1 MFDTNLLKQL
11 RVLYVE
17 DDEKIRESLA
27 SLFEKLFLDVIIAI
41 DGKDGFEKFQSAYA
55 SDLNIDVVIS
65 DITMP
70 VMDGIEM
77 LKLIKEIDSN
87 VPFVLTTAYSDVHYF
102 KEAIKLNVTH
112 YAIKPINI
120 KQVTLH
126 IQEICAVKFQEKAVE
141 KKQKELEE
149 YLNAIDQ
156 VALISK
162 TDTEGIITYAN
173 ETFCE
178 VSGYKEEELIGHPHS
193 IVRHPEVPTRTF
205 KDLWETISSGRIWKS
220 RLKNLSKNKESYH
233 VNTTI
238 IPIYD
243 KYDDKIN
250 EYISIRFLTT
260 QEEEE
265 KRAFKKQ
272 VIKNMGDIKKEFN
285 DLKEENQIL
294 KDKLKFFDHV
304 DLIQRQLDS
313 EKQRNANFRGQIKH
327 YEVEINKIRKRSDKL
342 ITESKERINK
352 IVREKNDYKFKS
364 ELLNKRVTQ
373 LEDILTQKEEK
384 LQRQDIDLTSKS
396 RKIVNL
402 YDVIDYRE
410 QQLSKLGIK
419 IELHKNEES

>member
-1 MFDTNLLKQL
+1 MFDTNLLNKV

-17 DDEKIRESLA
+17 DDPKIRDSLA
-27 SLFEKLFLDVIIAI
+27 SLFEKLFLEVIVAV
-41 DGKDGFEKFQSAYA
+41 DGKDGYEKFKEANQ
-55 SDLNIDVVIS
+55 NRVVIDAVIS

-70 VMDGIEM
+70 TMDGIEM
-77 LKLIKEIDSN
+77 LKLIKEIDKDI
-87 VPFVLTTAYSDVHYF
+87 PFILTTAYSDVHYF

-120 KQVTLH
+120 KEVTLH
-126 IQEICAVKFQEKAVE
+126 IQEICAVKFQARTIE

-149 YLNAIDQ
+149 YLCAIDQ

-178 VSGYKEEELIGHPHS
+178 VSGYKEDELIGQAHS

-205 KDLWETISSGRIWKS
+205 KDLWETIRSGKIWKN

-243 KYDDKIN
+243 EYDDVIN

-272 VIKNMGDIKKEFN
+272 VIKNMGDIKKEFS
-285 DLKEENQIL
+285 DLKEENEVL
-294 KDKLKFFDHV
+294 KNKLKFFDHV
-304 DLIQRQLDS
+304 DLIQRQLDN
-313 EKQRNANFRGQIKH
+313 EKTRNANFRTQIKH
-327 YEVEINKIRKRSDKL
+327 YEKEIGKIKERSDKL
-342 ITESKERINK
+342 ITESKDRLNK
-352 IVREKNDYKFKS
+352 IVREKNDYKFKND
-364 ELLNKRVTQ
+364 LLNKRMTQ
-373 LEDILTQKEEK
+373 LEDLLSNHEEK
-384 LQRQDIDLTSKS
+384 LQRQDIDLISKS
-396 RKIVNL
+396 RKIMNL

-410 QQLSKLGIK
+410 SQLSKLGVK
-419 IELHKNEES
+419 IELHKNEEE

>member
-1 MFDTNLLKQL
+1 MFDTKLLEQV

-27 SLFEKLFLDVIIAI
+27 SLFEKLFLEVFIAV
-41 DGKDGFEKFQSAYA
+41 DGRDGLEKFKEAH
-55 SDLNIDVVIS
+55 DNGIIIDAVIS

-70 VMDGIEM
+70 TMDGIEM
-77 LKLIKEIDSN
+77 LKLIKQIDSN
-87 VPFVLTTAYSDVHYF
+87 IPFILTTAYSDVHYF

-120 KQVTLH
+120 KEVTLH
-126 IQEICAVKFQEKAVE
+126 IQEICAVKFQARAIE

-149 YLNAIDQ
+149 YLSAIDQ

-162 TDTEGIITYAN
+162 TDPKGIITYAN
-173 ETFCE
+173 ETFCQ
-178 VSGYKEEELIGHPHS
+178 VSGYKEEELLGQAHS

-205 KDLWETISSGRIWKS
+205 KDLWETIQSGKIWKN

-243 KYDDKIN
+243 KYEDRIN

-272 VIKNMGDIKKEFN
+272 VIRNMGDIKKEFN
-285 DLKEENQIL
+285 ELKEENKQL
-294 KDKLKFFDHV
+294 KSKLKFFDHI
-304 DLIQRQLDS
+304 DLIQRQLDN
-313 EKQRNANFRGQIKH
+313 EKQRNASFRSQIKH
-327 YEVEINKIRKRSDKL
+327 YEKEIEKVKSRSDKL
-342 ITESKERINK
+342 ISESKDRINS
-352 IVREKNDYKFKS
+352 IVKEKNDYKFKY
-364 ELLNKRVTQ
+364 ELINKRMLQ
-373 LEDILTQKEEK
+373 LEDILAQQEEK
-384 LQRQDIDLTSKS
+384 IQRQEIDLSSKS
-396 RKIVNL
+396 KKIVNL

-419 IELHKNEES
+419 IELHKNED